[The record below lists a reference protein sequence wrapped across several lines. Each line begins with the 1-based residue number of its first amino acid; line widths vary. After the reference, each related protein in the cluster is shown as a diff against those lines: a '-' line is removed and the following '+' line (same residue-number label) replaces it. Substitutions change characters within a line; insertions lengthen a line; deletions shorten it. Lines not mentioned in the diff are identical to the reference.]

1 LAVTRKAKEQ
11 KNLDKFRKELTDV
24 MDLDDSLRLF
34 QDAHEL
40 NAKMLTIIVQA
51 QTELREEKTSHG
63 ITMKALELKCFE
75 FRKLNESLAEKSA
88 KRDRDD
94 QS

>member
-1 LAVTRKAKEQ
+1 
-11 KNLDKFRKELTDV
+11 LDKLRKEATDV
-24 MDLDDSLRLF
+24 MDPDDSLRLF

-51 QTELREEKTSHG
+51 QTELREEKTTHG
-63 ITMKALELKCFE
+63 ITMRALELESSE
-75 FRKLNESLAEKSA
+75 FRELNVSLAKKSV